1 MAVRALN
8 ADSAIISTMSDLA
21 ASPAQLPELPEA
33 IEASVLQ
40 TLSEADLEALA
51 SRLQAAL
58 RAVTDAMAPYEA
70 QLREIRSR
78 QAELST
84 ERRRRERAA
93 QVQQRASVRQ
103 QAKSGEMPTVIDALS
118 DADDLFSPS
127 TPFREIHAFLATG
140 GEVGFG
146 FATRPGTVTFT
157 DGRQQRQATSWGEA
171 RELHRLGWDPGT
183 PGIPGVRVH
192 LIGTRVE
199 RVVAATEVVVQ
210 PA

>member
-1 MAVRALN
+1 M
-8 ADSAIISTMSDLA
+8 ISDVPHGEPDT
-21 ASPAQLPELPEA
+21 PALPELPKA
-33 IEASVLQ
+33 VDPAALQ
-40 TLSEADLEALA
+40 TVSESELETLA
-51 SRLQAAL
+51 GDLQAAL
-58 RAVTDAMAPYEA
+58 RAITAAMAPYEA

-103 QAKSGEMPTVIDALS
+103 QAKSGEMPSVIDALS
-118 DADDLFSPS
+118 DADDLFSSS
-127 TPFREIHAFLATG
+127 TPLRDIHAFLSTG
-140 GEVGFG
+140 GEVAFG
-146 FATRPGTVTFT
+146 FATRPGTLTFT
-157 DGRQQRQATSWGEA
+157 DGRQQRQATTWGEA

-210 PA
+210 SG

>member
-1 MAVRALN
+1 M
-8 ADSAIISTMSDLA
+8 ISGVPDREPDT
-21 ASPAQLPELPEA
+21 PTLPELPKA
-33 IEASVLQ
+33 VDPAALQ
-40 TLSEADLEALA
+40 TLAEPELEALA
-51 SRLQAAL
+51 GDLQAAL
-58 RAVTDAMAPYEA
+58 RGVTAAMAPYET

-103 QAKSGEMPTVIDALS
+103 QAKSGEMPTVLDAL
-118 DADDLFSPS
+118 DDPADLFAAE
-127 TPFREIHAFLATG
+127 TPLREVHAFLATG

-157 DGRQQRQATSWGEA
+157 DGRQQRHATTWGEA
-171 RELHRLGWDPGT
+171 RELHRLGWDPGA

-210 PA
+210 PAI

>member
-1 MAVRALN
+1 M
-8 ADSAIISTMSDLA
+8 ISDVPHGEPDT
-21 ASPAQLPELPEA
+21 PALPELPKA
-33 IEASVLQ
+33 VDPAALQ
-40 TLSEADLEALA
+40 TLSESELETLA
-51 SRLQAAL
+51 GDLQAAL
-58 RAVTDAMAPYEA
+58 RAITAAMAPYEA

-78 QAELST
+78 QSELST

-118 DADDLFSPS
+118 DADDLFSQS
-127 TPFREIHAFLATG
+127 TPLREIHAFLVTG
-140 GEVGFG
+140 GEVAFG
-146 FATRPGTVTFT
+146 FATRPGTLTFT
-157 DGRQQRQATSWGEA
+157 DGRQQRQATTWGEA
-171 RELHRLGWDPGT
+171 RELHRAGWDPGT

-210 PA
+210 SG